1 MNRLLIGLAFLIL
14 AGCLAA
20 CSSDT
25 ASEQMTLTTPVEEPV
40 HYVALGD
47 SYAAMGSRAAT
58 DPGDACAVA
67 ADSYPVLLADAL
79 GVEDFVNASCQGA
92 VTADVGEK
100 TALGTAASEGS
111 PQVAALGEETDLV
124 TLSIGGND
132 VSFIDM
138 TRCFESACPAGLR
151 EKVAGELEELPARLD
166 DVYVAI
172 EQQAPDAQV
181 FATGYL
187 PLLKEGCTNV
197 PDAAWLA
204 EQITRINGEVSAAA
218 ERHGATY
225 VMPAGAGEHTGCSAE
240 PWVDFTGEATGSYP
254 MHPTAAGQQA
264 MAEAIAAAVG

>member
-1 MNRLLIGLAFLIL
+1 MRRLPLAVLVV
-14 AGCLAA
+14 AA
-20 CSSDT
+20 LTGCSST
-25 ASEQMTLTTPVEEPV
+25 STEPIPEPEPLN
-40 HYVALGD
+40 YAALGD

-58 DPGDACAVA
+58 ADDDPCMVA
-67 ADSYPVLLADAL
+67 EDSYPVLLAEELDAAQ
-79 GVEDFVNASCQGA
+79 FTNATCQGA

-100 TALGTAASEGS
+100 TASGTAASEGS

-138 TRCFESACPAGLR
+138 TRCFENACPAGLR

-172 EQQAPDAQV
+172 EQRAPGARV
-181 FATGYL
+181 VATGYM
-187 PLLKEGCTNV
+187 PLLNDACTDV

-204 EQITRINGEVSAAA
+204 EQINRINGEVRAAA

-254 MHPTAAGQQA
+254 MHPTAAGQHA
-264 MAEAIAAAVG
+264 MAEAVRAEIE

>member
-1 MNRLLIGLAFLIL
+1 MRRLPLAVLVV
-14 AGCLAA
+14 AA
-20 CSSDT
+20 LTGCSST
-25 ASEQMTLTTPVEEPV
+25 SAEPIPEPEPLN
-40 HYVALGD
+40 YAALGD

-58 DPGDACAVA
+58 ADDDPCMVA
-67 ADSYPVLLADAL
+67 EDSYPVLLAEELDAAQ
-79 GVEDFVNASCQGA
+79 FTIATCQGA

-100 TALGTAASEGS
+100 TASGTAASEGS

-138 TRCFESACPAGLR
+138 TRCFENACPAGLR
-151 EKVAGELEELPARLD
+151 EKVAGELGELPARLD
-166 DVYVAI
+166 DVYAAI

-187 PLLKEGCTNV
+187 PLLNEGCTNV

-204 EQITRINGEVSAAA
+204 EQINRINGEVRAAA

-225 VMPAGAGEHTGCSAE
+225 VMPAGVEEHTGCSAE

-254 MHPTAAGQQA
+254 MHPTAAGQHA